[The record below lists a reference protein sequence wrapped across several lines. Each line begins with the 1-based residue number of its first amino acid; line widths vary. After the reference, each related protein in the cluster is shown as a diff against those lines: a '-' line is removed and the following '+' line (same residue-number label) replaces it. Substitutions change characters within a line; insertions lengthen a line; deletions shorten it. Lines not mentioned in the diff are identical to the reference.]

1 MALEGFGQAETV
13 SPTQGAWWFE
23 GRARIEFKQ
32 LVKGMLG
39 AGLEDVGGFF
49 ILEWILLL

>member
-1 MALEGFGQAETV
+1 MALEGFGQETV
-13 SPTQGAWWFE
+13 SPTKGAWWFE
-23 GRARIEFKQ
+23 GRARTQFKQ

-49 ILEWILLL
+49 ILEWVILL